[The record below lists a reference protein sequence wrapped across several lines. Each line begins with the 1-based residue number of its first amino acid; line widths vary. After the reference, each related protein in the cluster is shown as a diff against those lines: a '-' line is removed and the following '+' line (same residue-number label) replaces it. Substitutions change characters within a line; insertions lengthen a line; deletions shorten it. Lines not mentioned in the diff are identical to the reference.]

1 MPSMPPLLRSEPLVE
16 SLVNRFMKKR
26 KRAAYEISKESFQGD
41 DTEIVKLY
49 DEEGTVLGQVAFVKT
64 KGGEIDLQVITVNDW
79 SEEAAT
85 VERLLKFMDRTAKI
99 KKIKVLRA
107 ELYLSDAKTIDKI
120 EQMKAYGWRTQDVGR
135 MGQRASHT
143 LVRKLG

>member
-1 MPSMPPLLRSEPLVE
+1 MPPLLRSEPLVD
-16 SLVNRFMKKR
+16 SLVNRLVKKR

-64 KGGEIDLQVITVNDW
+64 SAGEIDLQVITVNDW
-79 SEEAAT
+79 SPEAAT
-85 VERLLKFMDRTAKI
+85 VERLLKFIDRTARL
-99 KKIKVLRA
+99 KKVKLVRA
-107 ELYLSDAKTIDKI
+107 ELYMSDAKTIDKI
-120 EQMKAYGWRTQDVGR
+120 EAMKAHGWQTQDVGR

>member
-1 MPSMPPLLRSEPLVE
+1 MPPLLRSEPILE
-16 SLVNRFMKKR
+16 SLVNRLIKKR

-49 DEEGTVLGQVAFVKT
+49 DEDGTVLGQVAFVKT
-64 KGGEIDLQVITVNDW
+64 QAGEIDLQVITVNDW

-85 VERLLKFMDRTAKI
+85 VERLLKFMDRTAKL
-99 KKIKVLRA
+99 KKVKMIRA
-107 ELYLSDAKTIDKI
+107 ELYMSDAKTVDKI
-120 EQMKAYGWRTQDVGR
+120 EQMKAYGWHTQDVGR

>member
-1 MPSMPPLLRSEPLVE
+1 MPPLLRSEPIME
-16 SLVNRFMKKR
+16 SLVNRLVKKR
-26 KRAAYEISKESFQGD
+26 KRAAYEISKESFQGE

-49 DEEGTVLGQVAFVKT
+49 DDEGTVLGQVAFVKT
-64 KGGEIDLQVITVNDW
+64 AAGEIDLQVITVNDW
-79 SEEAAT
+79 TAEAAT
-85 VERLLKFMDRTAKI
+85 VERLLRFLDRTAKL
-99 KKIKVLRA
+99 KKIKLLRA
-107 ELYLSDAKTIDKI
+107 ELYMSDAKTIDKI